1 EWCRF
6 ASAKEWSSSHRD
18 VGTTPFQKFSFL
30 PCAPSHLPSAS
41 KYKSLS
47 LSLPLNQS
55 EMDTDEEAAK
65 RSLLVNQFCEIA
77 PSSSVEEALFYLE
90 SHNFDLDSALSTFL
104 DSSSTTAAVGA
115 AATATAAPDDS
126 TAAAAIENSLS
137 HSDRSFSPSPP
148 RSRSRSRSRSPS
160 RSRSEDSPVQYNLR
174 SRRQQKQPQQ
184 QNARPSIEKRVT
196 RGSTSSRSDRIR
208 TFSDLNKGKSEGG
221 ELSDSDS
228 DDPTEYFTG
237 GEKSG
242 MLVQDPSKSD
252 DVDAIFNEARESGAV
267 PEHLHPSSSSKTFTG
282 TARKLSGETVSSV
295 PQQPESITHN
305 ITLWSNGFTIND
317 GPLRRLDDPANAPFL
332 ESIRKSECPKEL
344 EPEDRAIPVYVSL
357 VRRRENYPEPEKR
370 QFPFQGVGRTL
381 GSGSSATATG
391 EAEVAPP
398 VIPPVPCMGLVVDE
412 TLPSTS
418 IQLRLADGTR
428 MIARFNHQH
437 RISDIRAFIDASRP
451 DGTRTYQLQTM
462 GFPPKQLTDPN
473 QTIEEAGLANS
484 VVIQRL

>member
-1 EWCRF
+1 MVIL
-6 ASAKEWSSSHRD
+6 SSR
-18 VGTTPFQKFSFL
+18 Q
-30 PCAPSHLPSAS
+30 
-41 KYKSLS
+41 
-47 LSLPLNQS
+47 
-55 EMDTDEEAAK
+55 
-65 RSLLVNQFCEIA
+65 
-77 PSSSVEEALFYLE
+77 

-344 EPEDRAIPVYVSL
+344 EPEDRAIPVY
-357 VRRRENYPEPEKR
+357 EPEKR

-391 EAEVAPP
+391 EAEVAP
-398 VIPPVPCMGLVVDE
+398 LSY
-412 TLPSTS
+412 L
-418 IQLRLADGTR
+418 QFHLRLADGTR

-473 QTIEEAGLANS
+473 QTIEEAETIASHFEVCCFSNKGTPSMNTEDVSQNRQVSRARNGPDLVLHGLK
-484 VVIQRL
+484 L